1 MPLNFNLDFAGPK
14 IDIVTREVPIAAIE
28 KVGDILQDRY
38 DKSYEQYN
46 MFQELAKQTEQIA
59 DPLQKET
66 VRNYITSLEPEI
78 KSISERGDFH
88 NMRHQTAALARSA
101 ANNLKLFENQAQQA
115 AKIREE
121 ISKAEKIND
130 PVKKQY
136 YENQLA
142 QQISSTKFDPE
153 RKVFQFQPL
162 TTPKMVSDFDF
173 TKLAFS
179 AAEGWKADAEGY
191 TSGNLKV
198 VNAPVY
204 DKNGNLVKAPGVYDV
219 TTGQKISEVKAPEVY
234 NNLLKVIKSSPG
246 AMESL
251 NEDVNVYMW
260 KNQIPEENRQQVYDK
275 IFKEKVLGAVEAAS
289 QKESFKQKER
299 VYDEKFASEGA
310 QKAYGFGQ
318 QPSDNQPFWDEY
330 VSTMNPGEQS
340 AMVSDVAEKAQG
352 SWATYLPGRL
362 YEFNL
367 KEDYKPKVRLLFSG
381 LSVANLEKMKNGT
394 PEQQKLY
401 NELNQA
407 NVYSVY
413 NKVRD
418 NKPIGGYEWLNIMRI
433 LKDNNYVPPT
443 AYKWVS
449 TSDTRLL
456 QELKRTDPSVVSAD
470 GRVDTEK
477 AQQALNRRVFGNN
490 QGLVID
496 KDGKFTAGNAEGYDI
511 MNPETGEAISLKEAI
526 EKNKWDINQG
536 KIFDKSNTIQV
547 NGRVLPGSLAH
558 AHSENAQQDL
568 SYFGAGYPVN
578 VGGKQF
584 IVAKRG
590 PDTLNSNA
598 AKINDLASFAR
609 FGRSPKEYRTTDGK
623 IIKVSSDFSGNV
635 IVEGNGKKS
644 APISPD
650 NFNRWLEG
658 FNNSSNI
665 KYPVTDYLQ
674 ILLNQ

>member
-1 MPLNFNLDFAGPK
+1 MPLNFNADFRGPK

-78 KSISERGDFH
+78 KAISERGDFH

-299 VYDEKFASEGA
+299 VYDEKFASEAA

-330 VSTMNPGEQS
+330 VSTINPGEKS
-340 AMVSDVAEKAQG
+340 ALVSRFTANPDVKK
-352 SWATYLPGRL
+352 TLPGGTDF
-362 YEFNL
+362 EFKTSSDLNAAKL
-367 KEDYKPKVRLLFSG
+367 IFSG
-381 LSVANLEKMKNGT
+381 LSIDNLKKMQNGT
-394 PEQQKLY
+394 PQEQEMYQKL
-401 NELNQA
+401 NNA
-407 NVYSVY
+407 NVHGVY
-413 NKVRD
+413 NSVMAGKSV
-418 NKPIGGYEWLNIMRI
+418 NNNAYNNIMAI
-433 LKDNNYVPPT
+433 LDNYNYVPPT

-477 AQQALNRRVFGNN
+477 VQQALNRRVFGNN

-511 MNPETGEAISLKEAI
+511 MNPETGEVLPIKEAI
-526 EKNKWDINQG
+526 EKNKWDINEG

-558 AHSENAQQDL
+558 AHSENPKQDL

-590 PDTLNSNA
+590 RDVLNSNA

-609 FGRSPKEYRTTDGK
+609 FARSPKEYRTTDGK
-623 IIKVSSDFSGNV
+623 IIKVSSDISGNV

-644 APISPD
+644 APISSD